1 MTERDALTDWF
12 HSLAENSADAL
23 LELASQENI
32 DQLRLH
38 VARSTPR
45 YPLPEALDPKQFA
58 EAVLAFRESESSWN
72 RATMKALIK
81 ADDLFKAGCVTEA
94 AEVLHAFASSC
105 PWSLFKEVVLDQA
118 THYR

>member
-12 HSLAENSADAL
+12 HSLAENAADAL

-38 VARSTPR
+38 VSRSTPH

-58 EAVLAFRESESSWN
+58 EAVFAFRENESSWN
-72 RATMKALIK
+72 PARVK
-81 ADDLFKAGCVTEA
+81 V
-94 AEVLHAFASSC
+94 VVASFMQPVAVYPQLAS
-105 PWSLFKEVVLDQA
+105 
-118 THYR
+118 